1 MGHGREG
8 DGDRGGTSSGTTV
21 YDAGME
27 STTVLL
33 LIICEELIKSGP
45 KTQKLGSTEI
55 INR

>member
-27 STTVLL
+27 STSTTRLYRVVLD
-33 LIICEELIKSGP
+33 IIEVADH
-45 KTQKLGSTEI
+45 
-55 INR
+55 